1 MPKVI
6 GEIVCSGNSD
16 FAIVDVD
23 NLRGGYVQVATKS
36 DLDDVVE
43 DKLKEGMLAYCQDAK
58 TFYQYLGGTWESFT
72 FGGVSTEDL
81 EKAIADL
88 KASYDADLDTD
99 SENAVQNK
107 VVAKAMDDMDE
118 RIGHHA
124 DDINDLQEAVKELQ
138 ANAGNTTTS
147 YDTDLDTD
155 SENAVQNRVVAK
167 AIDDLI
173 DSVNERGDSIKD
185 LQEAVKEL

>member
-1 MPKVI
+1 
-6 GEIVCSGNSD
+6 
-16 FAIVDVD
+16 
-23 NLRGGYVQVATKS
+23 
-36 DLDDVVE
+36 
-43 DKLKEGMLAYCQDAK
+43 
-58 TFYQYLGGTWESFT
+58 
-72 FGGVSTEDL
+72 L